1 MCITDNLAHK
11 ITIDKLGE
19 GVFLH
24 KKHKG
29 NDDGFIFTKGY
40 GVINEE
46 YIWFFTPDGKVQG
59 KHRIQD
65 VYVDGVNYPDKDAL
79 SLALKE
85 LGHVIYDQ
93 TVTPPIDYTALLT
106 SILEAVDELELNT
119 ENINLNAEQIN
130 LNTDEVEELLTD
142 IKDLLTADVIG
153 ESCDTPSFTKD
164 CDRAEL
170 LAKLDA
176 VSLAITNNATL
187 NKTDLVNK
195 LDELKVVLTSIETNT
210 ATSNDN
216 EALIITELET
226 ANTTLEAILAE
237 QNKSLVYTTSTAICV
252 DGVTQMTRVKTI
264 WDNEANVAI
273 SETAEFSL
281 DGVTWTTT
289 VPTGTITIGSCVAE
303 DTTKVMF
310 QPADCSGNPIG
321 DEEQVVKTIILNKV
335 ISSICNVADITGP
348 LTAKLDEVIAAINDT
363 STAEQAILTSIDTKL
378 DELVLIKD
386 ELVEANATL
395 VLIKDEAID
404 INANTAEIVTQT
416 TLTNTKL
423 DEIKV
428 KLDTQITELGNIKNE
443 LIDANTS
450 LDTVNANLV
459 TINDNIVLIKAD
471 IATIKT
477 DIAAIKTS
485 VANIEAD
492 TEEIKVAVQSID
504 TKLTTV
510 NDHLT
515 TIEGKLD
522 TINTTLQTEFDQTQ
536 VLLDEVKTAIE
547 FAQDT
552 FQIED
557 CDGNPVGTE
566 QNVLK
571 VVQLAKQTADICNT
585 DDITTPIV
593 DKLDELLAAINAT
606 EAPDYTALLTSIDT
620 KLDELAVITGELET
634 ANVTLDGIKVDTA
647 GIKTD
652 TAGILTQ
659 VTTANTNLVNIKTEL
674 ETQTIKLED
683 IKTLITDTNVELVD
697 VNAELDTISG
707 NIVTI
712 KNDIATIKADIATI
726 KTDVAEIK
734 TNTAAIKVAVESID
748 LKLDTVITSLS
759 SIEDKLDTV
768 HDDLVGIT
776 SILQDIKDELN
787 QSLVYSSSQPICV
800 DGVNHLVRIKS
811 IWDNETG
818 TLVSNTTEYS
828 ADGSVWATTAPT
840 GTVVLGYCSV
850 NDNTFTTFQPT
861 DCDGVNV
868 GSPVDV
874 KRTVVVNNVQTE
886 LCNTADLVDPL
897 SAKLDD
903 VIAAINNTSTA
914 EQDIL
919 NSIDTKLDDLALIKA
934 ELVTANTTLS
944 NIKTDTAAI
953 NTNLLDVIGELESQ
967 TTLLTDIKAQAI
979 AGNVKLEDIKT
990 LLGTIDTN
998 ILTIKNDLA
1007 TIKTDIASIKTG
1019 VQSIDTKLS
1028 TVITS
1033 LASIETKL
1041 DTLHNDLVTINGTL
1055 QTEFDQTQEKLDDV
1069 ISALEYAQDTFQL
1082 EDCDGLPIGPSQNVM
1097 KVVQIAKQRTTI
1109 CNVDDIAGA
1118 INTGANYTPI
1128 TDKLDLLIG
1137 LSTPIVVENKSY
1149 QILAGQ
1155 SITFEANKIFAYGAG
1170 VFNGSANYTEGGS
1183 TIGNYSQ
1190 GESFGNG
1197 DRNNLVFNINPV
1209 TINALANGDVR
1220 ISVLQLPNYSPI
1232 IL

>member
-1 MCITDNLAHK
+1 MCITENLAHK

-65 VYVDGVNYPDKDAL
+65 VYVNGVNYPDKDAL

-93 TVTPPIDYTALLT
+93 TVTPPIDYTEVLNN
-106 SILEAVDELELNT
+106 ILEAVDELELNT

-153 ESCDTPSFTKD
+153 ESCDTPVFSKD

-176 VSLAITNNATL
+176 VSLAITDNATL

-264 WDNEANVAI
+264 WDNEANIAV

-335 ISSICNVADITGP
+335 ISSICNVSDITDP

-395 VLIKDEAID
+395 VLIKDEAVD
-404 INANTAEIVTQT
+404 INANIAEIVTQT

-552 FQIED
+552 FQVED

-571 VVQLAKQTADICNT
+571 VVQLSKQTADICNT

-593 DKLDELLAAINAT
+593 DKLDELLAAINST
-606 EAPDYTALLTSIDT
+606 EAPDYTALLNSIDT
-620 KLDELAVITGELET
+620 KLDELALIKAELVT
-634 ANVTLDGIKVDTA
+634 ANATLTSIEGDTSAIQTNTVD
-647 GIKTD
+647 
-652 TAGILTQ
+652 ILTQ
-659 VTTANTNLVNIKTEL
+659 VTTANTNLGDIKTKLDTQITLLGDLKTEL
-674 ETQTIKLED
+674 IDANVSLDTANATLTTISNDVATIK
-683 IKTLITDTNVELVD
+683 T
-697 VNAELDTISG
+697 
-707 NIVTI
+707 
-712 KNDIATIKADIATI
+712 DIATVKADIATI
-726 KTDVAEIK
+726 KTSVAAIEAD
-734 TNTAAIKVAVESID
+734 TEEIKVA
-748 LKLDTVITSLS
+748 
-759 SIEDKLDTV
+759 
-768 HDDLVGIT
+768 
-776 SILQDIKDELN
+776 
-787 QSLVYSSSQPICV
+787 
-800 DGVNHLVRIKS
+800 
-811 IWDNETG
+811 
-818 TLVSNTTEYS
+818 
-828 ADGSVWATTAPT
+828 
-840 GTVVLGYCSV
+840 
-850 NDNTFTTFQPT
+850 
-861 DCDGVNV
+861 
-868 GSPVDV
+868 
-874 KRTVVVNNVQTE
+874 
-886 LCNTADLVDPL
+886 
-897 SAKLDD
+897 
-903 VIAAINNTSTA
+903 
-914 EQDIL
+914 
-919 NSIDTKLDDLALIKA
+919 
-934 ELVTANTTLS
+934 
-944 NIKTDTAAI
+944 
-953 NTNLLDVIGELESQ
+953 
-967 TTLLTDIKAQAI
+967 
-979 AGNVKLEDIKT
+979 
-990 LLGTIDTN
+990 
-998 ILTIKNDLA
+998 
-1007 TIKTDIASIKTG
+1007 
-1019 VQSIDTKLS
+1019 VQSIDTKLT
-1028 TVITS
+1028 TVNS
-1033 LASIETKL
+1033 NLDSIETKL
-1041 DTLHNDLVTINGTL
+1041 DTINNTL
-1055 QTEFDQTQEKLDDV
+1055 QTEFDQTQAKLDEV
-1069 ISALEYAQDTFQL
+1069 VAALEYAQDTFQL
-1082 EDCDGLPIGPSQNVM
+1082 EDCDGNPIGTEQNVL
-1097 KVVQIAKQRTTI
+1097 KVIQIAKQEAKV
-1109 CNVDDIAGA
+1109 CNTADI
-1118 INTGANYTPI
+1118 TDPI
-1128 TDKLDLLIG
+1128 VDKLDEVI
-1137 LSTPIVVENKSY
+1137 
-1149 QILAGQ
+1149 AGQ
-1155 SITFEANKIFAYGAG
+1155 NGSGKKQDLITWVATAGQTATIPAGKFATMALMASKGEFKISNETNDFTSDITFSGGTQNSFIEISEDGVGTATGATSAPQAIDTRAN
-1170 VFNGSANYTEGGS
+1170 AN
-1183 TIGNYSQ
+1183 
-1190 GESFGNG
+1190 
-1197 DRNNLVFNINPV
+1197 DMD
-1209 TINALANGDVR
+1209 LANNSFLITCVR
-1220 ISVLQLPNYSPI
+1220 SGVLSLELYK
-1232 IL
+1232 